1 MLIMTPS
8 PSKLKWI
15 AAAIAVVLVV
25 VLVVKTLQ
33 QRMASTTNN
42 LPVTSVE
49 DRIKPIGT
57 VAIAAVPR
65 PRPTAPTIVTSA
77 STPASGTESATPA
90 PAAEAAPASAPSAAP
105 ASKVGE
111 TTYNGLCM
119 GCHATGAL
127 QAPKFGDK
135 GAWAPRIATGIE
147 SLYTSALKG
156 KNSMPAKGGNPAL
169 SDADIKATVD
179 YMVAAAK

>member
-1 MLIMTPS
+1 MTS
-8 PSKLKWI
+8 FFSKLKWT
-15 AAAIAVVLVV
+15 AAAVAAVLVA
-25 VLVVKTLQ
+25 VLAQQALQ
-33 QRMASTTNN
+33 QRMASTAANQ
-42 LPVTSVE
+42 PVTSVE
-49 DRIKPIGT
+49 ERIKPVGT
-57 VAIAAVPR
+57 VAIAAIPKQ
-65 PRPTAPTIVTSA
+65 T
-77 STPASGTESATPA
+77 TPA
-90 PAAEAAPASAPSAAP
+90 PAAAAPAPAPAPGAEAGAPANATAASASAVAPAAP
-105 ASKVGE
+105 VSKVGE

-135 GAWAPRIATGIE
+135 AAWAPRIATGIE
-147 SLYTSALKG
+147 SLYNSALKG

>member
-1 MLIMTPS
+1 MTS
-8 PSKLKWI
+8 FFSKLKWT
-15 AAAIAVVLVV
+15 AAAVAAVLVA
-25 VLVVKTLQ
+25 VLAQQALQ
-33 QRMASTTNN
+33 QRMASTAANQ
-42 LPVTSVE
+42 PVTSVE
-49 DRIKPIGT
+49 ERIKPVGT
-57 VAIAAVPR
+57 VAIAAIPKQ
-65 PRPTAPTIVTSA
+65 T
-77 STPASGTESATPA
+77 TPA
-90 PAAEAAPASAPSAAP
+90 PAAVTPAPAPAAGTGAPANTADAPASATPPVAS

-135 GAWAPRIATGIE
+135 AAWTPRIATGIE
-147 SLYTSALKG
+147 SLYNSALKG
-156 KNSMPAKGGNPAL
+156 KNSMPTKGGNPAL